1 MLPLLYCNGNDII
14 FCFLIVSII
23 GKLVIFLLEFFL
35 IQIPFSNFYVYVLL
49 DISSFAT
56 AVMGS
61 LTPVQKE
68 EKFLSTQD
76 LLEKIY
82 KNSENDREKIKEI
95 LGKMDILKDQ
105 LDEVLRYNKAL
116 ENQNNLL
123 YILIQQLF
131 SELEKRNEK
140 K

>member
-1 MLPLLYCNGNDII
+1 M
-14 FCFLIVSII
+14 
-23 GKLVIFLLEFFL
+23 KTFF
-35 IQIPFSNFYVYVLL
+35 
-49 DISSFAT
+49 
-56 AVMGS
+56 
-61 LTPVQKE
+61 
-68 EKFLSTQD
+68 
-76 LLEKIY
+76 

-123 YILIQQLF
+123 HILIQQLF

>member
-1 MLPLLYCNGNDII
+1 MGEN
-14 FCFLIVSII
+14 
-23 GKLVIFLLEFFL
+23 FF
-35 IQIPFSNFYVYVLL
+35 
-49 DISSFAT
+49 
-56 AVMGS
+56 
-61 LTPVQKE
+61 
-68 EKFLSTQD
+68 
-76 LLEKIY
+76 

-123 YILIQQLF
+123 HILIQQLF

>member
-1 MLPLLYCNGNDII
+1 MLPLLYCNGNK
-14 FCFLIVSII
+14 IVFNFIA
-23 GKLVIFLLEFFL
+23 KLGICLMEFFS
-35 IQIPFSNFYVYVLL
+35 IKVPVSNFYIYVGI
-49 DISSFAT
+49 DILGYLTRTVERALYSE
-56 AVMGS
+56 VLRMG
-61 LTPVQKE
+61 E
-68 EKFLSTQD
+68 NFF
-76 LLEKIY
+76 
-82 KNSENDREKIKEI
+82 KNSENDRDKIKEI
-95 LGKMDILKDQ
+95 LGKMEILKDQ

>member
-1 MLPLLYCNGNDII
+1 MKKSTSDIENDD
-14 FCFLIVSII
+14 LHSESQSI
-23 GKLVIFLLEFFL
+23 LNHPNFF
-35 IQIPFSNFYVYVLL
+35 
-49 DISSFAT
+49 
-56 AVMGS
+56 
-61 LTPVQKE
+61 
-68 EKFLSTQD
+68 
-76 LLEKIY
+76 

>member
-1 MLPLLYCNGNDII
+1 MLPLLYCNGNNIFFSFIAKLCII
-14 FCFLIVSII
+14 F
-23 GKLVIFLLEFFL
+23 LEFFFF
-35 IQIPFSNFYVYVLL
+35 QVPFSNFYVYVGI
-49 DISSFAT
+49 DILGYLIKTVEWILYS
-56 AVMGS
+56 
-61 LTPVQKE
+61 E
-68 EKFLSTQD
+68 D
-76 LLEKIY
+76 LRISENFF

-123 YILIQQLF
+123 HILIQQLF

>member
-1 MLPLLYCNGNDII
+1 MIAKLCII
-14 FCFLIVSII
+14 F
-23 GKLVIFLLEFFL
+23 LEFFFF
-35 IQIPFSNFYVYVLL
+35 QVPFSNFYVYVGI
-49 DISSFAT
+49 DILGYLIKTVEWILYS
-56 AVMGS
+56 
-61 LTPVQKE
+61 E
-68 EKFLSTQD
+68 D
-76 LLEKIY
+76 LRISENFF